1 MSEVIT
7 TISSDRNRQAVTLHN
22 SIMVN
27 GAMAAQSL
35 AAMCRDLKTM
45 RDEKLYIDLG
55 YEDFGE
61 YCDKAVGIG
70 ARQGYTYIQ
79 SYEKLGAKTIEEHA
93 SLGITKLS
101 LLVQM
106 NPVDRVELLEGGELE
121 NMSTKEIKE
130 LVAKSTAQ
138 SEQLSLIT
146 EERDDLK
153 EENEGLLDEKESL
166 YKQVQKLK
174 EENAGL
180 KARPIE
186 ISPEPSLEHI
196 EAIREEAEGRI
207 TKELTEK
214 FEAEKKAAVAAEK
227 EKLAKKIEK
236 AKAEGEK
243 AANENKAKEIAEA
256 VEKAK
261 AEAAAETEELK
272 KNLEVFKNETLK
284 LEKQLKAS
292 DSSVQKVLIYLQAF
306 QDNLNKTLSEINT
319 LDGEQKEKMKSA
331 VVSALKQILEQ
342 IGG

>member
-1 MSEVIT
+1 MSNSVVPVSAE
-7 TISSDRNRQAVTLHN
+7 RNQEAIFLHN
-22 SIMVN
+22 TIMAN
-27 GAMAAQSL
+27 GAMAAQAL
-35 AAMCRDLKTM
+35 AEMCRNLKRM

-79 SYEKLGAKTIEEHA
+79 SYERLGAKVIEEHS

-106 NPVDRVELLEGGELE
+106 NPVDRVELLENGELE

-130 LVAKSTAQ
+130 LVAKSTQQ

-146 EERDDLK
+146 EERDDLR
-153 EENEGLLDEKESL
+153 EEKESL
-166 YKQVQKLK
+166 SDENEVLHKQVQQ
-174 EENAGL
+174 L
-180 KARPIE
+180 KAENKDLKSRPVE
-186 ISPEPSLEHI
+186 ISPEPSMEHI

-207 TKELTEK
+207 RKELTEQ
-214 FEAEKKAAVAAEK
+214 FEEDKKKALAAEK
-227 EKLAKKIEK
+227 EKYTKKIEK
-236 AKAEGEK
+236 AKAEGAK
-243 AANENKAKEIAEA
+243 AANENKAKEIADA
-256 VEKAK
+256 VKKAK
-261 AEAAAETEELK
+261 EEAAAETEELK